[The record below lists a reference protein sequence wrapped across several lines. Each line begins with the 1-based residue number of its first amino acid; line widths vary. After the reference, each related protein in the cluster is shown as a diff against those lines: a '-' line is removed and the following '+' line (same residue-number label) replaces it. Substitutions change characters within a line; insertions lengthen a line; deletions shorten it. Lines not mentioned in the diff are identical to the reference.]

1 MSTINKNQ
9 LVTIGDLE
17 EFKLE
22 IITAINH
29 LSNGANAGK
38 PKKWLKSAELRKLIG
53 VSPGKLQAIRDAG
66 LLSFTKI
73 GGNIYYDQDDVYKLF
88 EENKLHKKK

>member
-1 MSTINKNQ
+1 MSTTNKNQ

-29 LSNGANAGK
+29 LSNGTTAGK

-88 EENKLHKKK
+88 EENKLRKKK

>member
-1 MSTINKNQ
+1 MSTTNKNQ

-29 LSNGANAGK
+29 LSNNANAGK

-88 EENKLHKKK
+88 VENKLHKKK